1 MFLYAENPIIVMQ
14 RTKILYIEDEPSLGK
29 IVHVTLEKQG
39 YEVLWEI
46 DGAKVISQF
55 ENFTPDII
63 VLDIMLPNIDGY
75 SLCRTIRGLFPEI
88 PVIFLTAKTE
98 TADLVKGFDC
108 GGTDYIRKPF
118 SIEEL
123 IARIENQLKLG
134 KHDLT
139 LSAGEAAVNI
149 GQYIFEQAR
158 YEIRSEAGTIK
169 LSNREFQVLRM
180 LNANRNGVISRKDL
194 LMTVWGDDS
203 YFNSRILD
211 VYIRKLRNHF
221 LADPSVEIITLKGSG
236 YIFRVP

>member
-1 MFLYAENPIIVMQ
+1 MQ
-14 RTKILYIEDEPSLGK
+14 RIKILYIEDEPSLGK

-39 YEVLWEI
+39 YEVVWESN
-46 DGAKVISQF
+46 GAKVISLF
-55 ENFTPDII
+55 ESFIPDIC

-75 SLCRTIRGLFPEI
+75 SLCKTIRGLFPKL

-98 TADLVKGFDC
+98 TADLVKGFEC

-134 KHDLT
+134 KHSLKLPT
-139 LSAGEAAVNI
+139 GKIAVNI
-149 GQYIFEQAR
+149 GRYIFEQAR
-158 YEIRSEAGTIK
+158 FEIRSEEGTIK
-169 LSNREFQVLRM
+169 LSNKELQVLRR
-180 LNANRNGVISRKDL
+180 LNANRNGVTSRKDL

-211 VYIRKLRNHF
+211 VYIRKLRNYF
-221 LADPSVEIITLKGSG
+221 LSDPSVEIITLKGSG